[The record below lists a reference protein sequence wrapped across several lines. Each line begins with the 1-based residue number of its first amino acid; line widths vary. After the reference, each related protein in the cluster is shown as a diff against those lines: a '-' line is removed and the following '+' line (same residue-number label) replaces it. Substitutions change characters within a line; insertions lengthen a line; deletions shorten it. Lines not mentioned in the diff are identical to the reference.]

1 MSCFSNLERWEISI
15 FTGTILTTKNMNI
28 PNGHQ
33 TVMPYLMLT
42 SAATFIN
49 FVQQV
54 FNAELT
60 LERKRDEE
68 KLMHAEVRINN
79 STLMFCDATDDWK
92 AQTANLFV
100 YVPNADETYQKAVQA
115 GAKTVIPLSDQDY
128 GRTCGVTDPTGNTWW
143 ITSITE

>member
-1 MSCFSNLERWEISI
+1 MNL
-15 FTGTILTTKNMNI
+15 

-42 SAATFIN
+42 NATTFIN

-54 FNAELT
+54 FSAELT
-60 LERKRDEE
+60 FERKRDED

-79 STLMFCDATDDWK
+79 STLMFCDATDAYK

-100 YVPNADETYQKAVQA
+100 YVPNADEAYQKAVLA
-115 GAKTVIPLSDQDY
+115 GAETIMPLSDQDY
-128 GRTCGVTDPTGNTWW
+128 GRTCGIKDPTGNTWW
-143 ITSITE
+143 ITSIKE